1 MLYFDIEINRK
12 GNIDCIVFCIDKN
25 KFKKEEEEE
34 QTENKVENESDN
46 ELVCNTSNTKEA
58 ENDDELD
65 EEIEHST
72 LYIP

>member
-1 MLYFDIEINRK
+1 MLYFDVEINCK
-12 GNIDCIVFCIDKN
+12 GNINFIVFCIDKN

-34 QTENKVENESDN
+34 QTENKVKNESDN

-65 EEIEHST
+65 KEIEHSS